1 MEPDKHLNIFWI
13 ILVLFLGNSLYA
25 QTSDQ
30 IMLDKYLAKAKA
42 SFAFPD
48 SVLFYSSKAYELAA
62 KTDNQRSK
70 ADAAKMMGVASHVN
84 SRFEQAIPYYNKSL
98 EYYKALNDTLEQGK
112 IYLNLATTYNAKFDY
127 EQTMKFALLSLRKF
141 KQAKDRNGE
150 GRAYNLLAIIYNN
163 QQKYRAAL
171 NYFKEYADLVIAVKD
186 SVEIGTAYNNIG
198 ATYHA
203 FKMPDS
209 AIYYLNESKRIHDKI
224 GLQIRTGSV
233 YQNLG
238 DIYLEQGLNQKAL
251 VNYKLANNIHKQ
263 NNDLKLQAQTFLKI
277 GEIEI
282 KGKNYRSAEANLNEA
297 IQLAGGIK
305 DTEVLAKAYN
315 SLAEAEALQGKF
327 SEAYTHLKSSYA
339 YSDSLNTAQN
349 NVVVQELQTRYETE
363 RREQKIKDLNQQAAI
378 QDLKIEQRNLFL
390 VIAFILLLGLSF
402 LAYTIYNQRKQK
414 EKQLIL
420 EAELEAIRLKA
431 DAEKTL
437 NGEKVRISKELHDNI
452 GSYLTFIH
460 SMVDADELKAAADP
474 AKMDQLKALT
484 GETIRE
490 LRKTVWLI
498 NRSDVSLDELG
509 VKLREFFKT
518 VPNLSLQVSGDGS
531 KTIKAHRATELIRII
546 QEAVNNAVKHSKA
559 EKIQVLI
566 TQEGEKLFVEIN
578 DRGCGFD
585 PASGSSGFGLDNMK
599 ARAQLL
605 KAELN
610 ISSGQ
615 QGTTISLQ
623 MPI

>member
-1 MEPDKHLNIFWI
+1 MNPNKYSRIYTLIFAF
-13 ILVLFLGNSLYA
+13 LFSVSSFA
-25 QTSDQ
+25 QNTNQS
-30 IMLDKYLAKAKA
+30 MLDQYLAKAKA

-48 SVLFYSSKAYELAA
+48 SILFYSSKAYDLAA
-62 KTDNQRSK
+62 KIDNQRSK
-70 ADAAKMMGVASHVN
+70 ADAAKLMGVASHVN
-84 SRFEQAIPYYNKSL
+84 SKFDQAIPYYNESL
-98 EYYKALNDTLEQGK
+98 EHYKALNDTLEQGK

-127 EQTMKFALLSLRKF
+127 EQTLKFALLSLRKF

-163 QQKYRAAL
+163 QQKYREAL
-171 NYFKEYADLVIAVKD
+171 NYFREYADLVIAVKD

-233 YQNLG
+233 YQNLA
-238 DIYLEQGLNQKAL
+238 DIYLEQGLSQKAL
-251 VNYKLANNIHKQ
+251 SNYKLANTIHKE
-263 NNDLKLQAQTFLKI
+263 NNDLKLQAQTYLKI

-282 KGKNYRSAEANLNEA
+282 KSKNYRSAEINLTES
-297 IQLAGGIK
+297 IQLAAGIK

-327 SEAYTHLKSSYA
+327 SEAYTHLKSAFA
-339 YSDSLNTAQN
+339 YSDSLNNAQN
-349 NVVVQELQTRYETE
+349 NAVVQELQTRYETE

-390 VIAFILLLGLSF
+390 LIAVILVLGLSF
-402 LAYTIYNQRKQK
+402 LTYAIYTQRKQK

-431 DAEKTL
+431 EAEKML

-460 SMVDADELKAAADP
+460 SMVDADELKATADP
-474 AKMDQLKALT
+474 AKMEQLKTLT

-509 VKLREFFKT
+509 VKLREFFRT
-518 VPNLSLQVSGDGS
+518 VPKLTLQVSGDGS
-531 KTIKAHRATELIRII
+531 KTIQAHRATELIRII

-578 DRGCGFD
+578 DGGCGFD

-599 ARAQLL
+599 ARAQVL

>member
-1 MEPDKHLNIFWI
+1 MKLNKTLKIYCL
-13 ILVLFLGNSLYA
+13 ILALFFGTSVHA
-25 QTSDQ
+25 QTEKQSQVDH
-30 IMLDKYLAKAKA
+30 YLSKAKA

-48 SVLFYSSKAYELAA
+48 SVLFYSTKAYELAA
-62 KTDNQRSK
+62 GLDNQRSK
-70 ADAAKMMGVASHVN
+70 ADAAKLMGVASHVN
-84 SRFEQAIPYYNKSL
+84 SKFDQAIPYYNESL
-98 EYYKALNDTLEQGK
+98 EHYKALNDTLEQGK

-127 EQTMKFALLSLRKF
+127 EQTLKFALLSLRKF

-163 QQKYRAAL
+163 QQKYREAL
-171 NYFKEYADLVIAVKD
+171 NYFREYADLVIAVKD

-233 YQNLG
+233 YQNLA

-251 VNYKLANNIHKQ
+251 SNYRLANTIHKQ

-282 KGKNYRSAEANLNEA
+282 NSKNYRSAETNLTES
-297 IQLAGGIK
+297 IQIAAGIK
-305 DTEVLAKAYN
+305 DTEVLAKAYY

-327 SEAYTHLKSSYA
+327 SEAYTHLKSAFA
-339 YSDSLNTAQN
+339 YRDSLNAAQN
-349 NVVVQELQTRYETE
+349 NTVVQELQTKYETE

-390 VIAFILLLGLSF
+390 LIAVILVLGLSF
-402 LAYTIYNQRKQK
+402 LAYAIYTQRKQK

-431 DAEKTL
+431 EAEKML

-460 SMVDADELKAAADP
+460 SMVDADELKATADP
-474 AKMDQLKALT
+474 AKMDELKNLT

-509 VKLREFFKT
+509 VKLREFFRT
-518 VPNLSLQVSGDGS
+518 VPKLSLQVSGDGS
-531 KTIKAHRATELIRII
+531 RTIQAHRATELIRII
-546 QEAVNNAVKHSKA
+546 QEAVNNAVKHSKTD
-559 EKIQVLI
+559 KIQVLI
-566 TQEGEKLFVEIN
+566 TQEAEKLLVEIK
-578 DRGCGFD
+578 DEGCGFD
-585 PASGSSGFGLDNMK
+585 TTGTSSGFGLDNMK
-599 ARAQLL
+599 ARAQVL
-605 KAELN
+605 KAELK
-610 ISSGQ
+610 IRSGQ
-615 QGTTISLQ
+615 GGTSINLE
-623 MPI
+623 MPL

>member
-1 MEPDKHLNIFWI
+1 MNPNKYLRIYPLIFAF
-13 ILVLFLGNSLYA
+13 LFSFSSFA
-25 QTSDQ
+25 QTTNQS
-30 IMLDKYLAKAKA
+30 MLDQYLAKAKA

-62 KTDNQRSK
+62 KIDNQRSK
-70 ADAAKMMGVASHVN
+70 ADASKMMGVASHVN
-84 SRFEQAIPYYNKSL
+84 SKFDQAIPYYNESL
-98 EYYKALNDTLEQGK
+98 EHYKALNDTLEQGK

-127 EQTMKFALLSLRKF
+127 EQTLKFALLSLRKF

-163 QQKYRAAL
+163 QQKYREAL
-171 NYFKEYADLVIAVKD
+171 NYFREYADLVIAVKD

-233 YQNLG
+233 YQNLA
-238 DIYLEQGLNQKAL
+238 DIYLEQGLSQKAL
-251 VNYKLANNIHKQ
+251 SNYKLANNIHKE
-263 NNDLKLQAQTFLKI
+263 NNDLKLQAQTYLKI

-282 KGKNYRSAEANLNEA
+282 KSKNYRSAEINLTES
-297 IQLAGGIK
+297 IQLAAGIK

-327 SEAYTHLKSSYA
+327 SEAYTHLKSAFA
-339 YSDSLNTAQN
+339 YSDSLNNAQN
-349 NVVVQELQTRYETE
+349 NAVVQELQTRYETE

-390 VIAFILLLGLSF
+390 LIAVILVLGLSF
-402 LAYTIYNQRKQK
+402 LTYAIYNQRKQK

-431 DAEKTL
+431 EAEKML

-460 SMVDADELKAAADP
+460 SMVDADELKATADP
-474 AKMDQLKALT
+474 AKMEQLKTLT

-509 VKLREFFKT
+509 VKLREFFRT
-518 VPNLSLQVSGDGS
+518 VPKLTLQVSGDGS
-531 KTIKAHRATELIRII
+531 KTIQAHRATELIRII
-546 QEAVNNAVKHSKA
+546 QEAVNNAVKHGKTD
-559 EKIQVLI
+559 KIQVLI
-566 TQEGEKLFVEIN
+566 AQETEKLVVEIK
-578 DRGCGFD
+578 DEGCGFD
-585 PASGSSGFGLDNMK
+585 TAGASAGFGLENMK
-599 ARAQLL
+599 ARAEVL
-605 KAELN
+605 KAELK
-610 ISSGQ
+610 IRSGQ
-615 QGTTISLQ
+615 GGTSISLE
-623 MPI
+623 MPL